1 MFGKKN
7 KANKDTF
14 LDKEIRTC
22 VNSLREFNQMLTA
35 KVEKVIIAN
44 GVIDLYPEGS
54 ADKRKAI
61 ADAAKAKND
70 MMNTL
75 ANYDNL
81 YATLRQLLTTEG
93 ERNTTIYWTIYRWS
107 ESHEIVENAYRNF
120 YRKQ

>member
-7 KANKDTF
+7 KANEDTF

-22 VNSLREFNQMLTA
+22 VVNLLEFNQILTA

-44 GVIDLYPEGS
+44 GVINLYPEGS
-54 ADKRKAI
+54 ADRQKAV
-61 ADAAKAKND
+61 ADAAKAKSS

-81 YATLRQLLTTEG
+81 HATLRRLLATDG
-93 ERNTTIYWTIYRWS
+93 ERNTTIYWTINRWC

-120 YRKQ
+120 FRK

>member
-7 KANKDTF
+7 KINENTF

-61 ADAAKAKND
+61 ADAAKAKNS
-70 MMNTL
+70 MVNTL

-81 YATLRQLLTTEG
+81 YATLRRLLTANG
-93 ERNTTIYWTIYRWS
+93 ERNTTIYWTIDRWS
-107 ESHEIVENAYRNF
+107 ESHEIVEYAYRNF
-120 YRKQ
+120 YRK